1 MSESQNLVQQIQEQ
15 TIKSVQD
22 FYGESLGRIK
32 SQLQGD
38 RSQLESLAEQ
48 IPDEEAQIQEM
59 ADSYAMIEESFDRAV
74 QDLGVEDA
82 VSQALQQAQEAVG
95 QMTGQAE
102 EAAGAVTG
110 DEDK

>member
-59 ADSYAMIEESFDRAV
+59 ADSYAMIEKSFDKAV

-95 QMTGQAE
+95 QVAGQAE

-110 DEDK
+110 D

>member
-15 TIKSVQD
+15 TIKSAQD
-22 FYGESLGRIK
+22 FYGESLGRIN

-48 IPDEEAQIQEM
+48 IPDEEARIQEM
-59 ADSYAMIEESFDRAV
+59 ADSYAMIEESFDKAV

-110 DEDK
+110 DYDK

>member
-1 MSESQNLVQQIQEQ
+1 MDDAHLV
-15 TIKSVQD
+15 
-22 FYGESLGRIK
+22 
-32 SQLQGD
+32 
-38 RSQLESLAEQ
+38 
-48 IPDEEAQIQEM
+48 
-59 ADSYAMIEESFDRAV
+59 IEEMFDKAV

-110 DEDK
+110 D

>member
-15 TIKSVQD
+15 TIKSAQD

-48 IPDEEAQIQEM
+48 IPDEEAQAQIQEM
-59 ADSYAMIEESFDRAV
+59 ADSYTVIEESFDKA
-74 QDLGVEDA
+74 G
-82 VSQALQQAQEAVG
+82 QALKQAQEAVG
-95 QMTGQAE
+95 QVAGQAE